1 MSLSQN
7 MAEEDKI
14 PTDEVM
20 RHEERN
26 NLYSY
31 LGKKSFQSYVSR
43 KIKLLET
50 DMIALY
56 TRGIWEN
63 VEEAE
68 LDDVFAQAD
77 NEVQNT
83 VDNIEDLLLSR
94 TPEHID
100 NYTLAVI
107 FINKV
112 YQNPRKAKWRK
123 RAIQISIVLVVLI
136 GGVCLTMWI
145 LLRRKQQNIT
155 DMNYHFT
162 NTIEYINTGNYIRAK
177 EECTA
182 AQELAEKLKDTVM
195 RERLQEY
202 LFVIEAVILGDESY
216 SSKDYDS
223 ANEQYMR
230 AMDRARYADH
240 IGADY
245 IEGKL
250 DKISEILS
258 VEIAIQLGDELL
270 EQGDYEGAEIK
281 YLLAKDIALA
291 IRDSEGKQNAI
302 EALEKLY
309 EKKAEAESK
318 QKEEAEA
325 QAKEEVSAAQMLAE
339 GDRAALEEDYV
350 AAKVYYAMA
359 AAKYEELKDNSS
371 KELIQE
377 KLAAIE
383 EKLTEQEKL
392 AAEREELKKQAMAYE
407 NQGSACRQSG
417 DLWGAKSNYLSAKSI
432 YQQLEDN
439 EAEEIVDRLGRRRSV
454 RRAELLQH
462 FFQYIIQR
470 TENRFKCRISQV
482 HLSSPVKQK
491 YYFKKMF
498 ESILPKYQI
507 NSEGMLD
514 EGMAVLYNTIA
525 GMIERK
531 ALEEGETYEALMID
545 CGGGTTDLCSYRFCV
560 ENRKAAYRI
569 DMKTTYENG
578 DTDFGGNNLTY
589 RIMQLLKIALAH
601 SDRDVEIPG
610 VKAILESMDTDVYRF
625 VDTQGVKAFYR
636 HLDEAYEQ
644 AEKVLP
650 TRFADYEQYQR
661 KEYYKVKNNFYTLFD
676 LAEQVK
682 KRMYG
687 RVGTLKVIVTTDR
700 DQKENGSVL
709 MDKWKLSFYQ
719 GEELLVKKE
728 IPEII
733 FNYFEI
739 ELLLSGEIYGI
750 VRKFMEGMYQTGRL
764 MDFSFIRLTGQ
775 SCKIALFKD
784 ALKEFVPG
792 RMIQF
797 RKRGEADST
806 DIKLKLSCV
815 DGAIKYLRDKKYG
828 TADIHQDN
836 TKAVIPYR
844 IMGYTHSGKE
854 VTLVDGFGD
863 WSRAQTVSRHLED
876 MVLSLYLQD
885 GMGEEHWKYRYI
897 CKPEDFRPVTYE
909 QISEIYGKYILQK
922 ETDSIENGDVKF
934 FLWAK
939 QEEWGFQ
946 VVPVCCREDELYLGK
961 AEFFHFESDSWIN
974 NFFDGRK

>member
-1 MSLSQN
+1 MRKQNSNFETRFISEEGSRLENNDYFGYVELDDFACYVIADGINETSDVGAARLAIETIILDFQAAPSMSKHGVKKLLRKANKVLLGKDSYQQMKVSLMLVITDYQKLRYGYAGNTRFRLYRGGNVYKKSRDMSLSQN

-136 GGVCLTMWI
+136 GGVCITMWI

-350 AAKVYYAMA
+350 SAKVYYTMA
-359 AAKYEELKDNSS
+359 AAKYEELKDNES
-371 KELIQE
+371 KELVQE

-439 EAEEIVDRLGRRRSV
+439 EAVGRIEEILGDID
-454 RRAELLQH
+454 LQ
-462 FFQYIIQR
+462 IILMANQD
-470 TENRFKCRISQV
+470 Q
-482 HLSSPVKQK
+482 Q
-491 YYFKKMF
+491 
-498 ESILPKYQI
+498 Q
-507 NSEGMLD
+507 EG
-514 EGMAVLYNTIA
+514 
-525 GMIERK
+525 
-531 ALEEGETYEALMID
+531 
-545 CGGGTTDLCSYRFCV
+545 
-560 ENRKAAYRI
+560 
-569 DMKTTYENG
+569 
-578 DTDFGGNNLTY
+578 
-589 RIMQLLKIALAH
+589 
-601 SDRDVEIPG
+601 
-610 VKAILESMDTDVYRF
+610 
-625 VDTQGVKAFYR
+625 
-636 HLDEAYEQ
+636 
-644 AEKVLP
+644 
-650 TRFADYEQYQR
+650 
-661 KEYYKVKNNFYTLFD
+661 
-676 LAEQVK
+676 
-682 KRMYG
+682 
-687 RVGTLKVIVTTDR
+687 
-700 DQKENGSVL
+700 
-709 MDKWKLSFYQ
+709 
-719 GEELLVKKE
+719 
-728 IPEII
+728 
-733 FNYFEI
+733 
-739 ELLLSGEIYGI
+739 
-750 VRKFMEGMYQTGRL
+750 
-764 MDFSFIRLTGQ
+764 
-775 SCKIALFKD
+775 
-784 ALKEFVPG
+784 
-792 RMIQF
+792 
-797 RKRGEADST
+797 
-806 DIKLKLSCV
+806 
-815 DGAIKYLRDKKYG
+815 
-828 TADIHQDN
+828 
-836 TKAVIPYR
+836 
-844 IMGYTHSGKE
+844 
-854 VTLVDGFGD
+854 
-863 WSRAQTVSRHLED
+863 
-876 MVLSLYLQD
+876 
-885 GMGEEHWKYRYI
+885 
-897 CKPEDFRPVTYE
+897 
-909 QISEIYGKYILQK
+909 
-922 ETDSIENGDVKF
+922 
-934 FLWAK
+934 
-939 QEEWGFQ
+939 
-946 VVPVCCREDELYLGK
+946 
-961 AEFFHFESDSWIN
+961 
-974 NFFDGRK
+974 